1 MGGKSPGYRRS
12 QRGRPLLQLS
22 GNFEAGLGPQRPVS
36 FSVSPPGPS
45 CLVTQPPVIW
55 GSGATSQLP
64 VLILSPLCASPRV
77 CLCSPL
83 LCSFSPA
90 TPSSLFIPSSPLPAA
105 WGWVRALPIS
115 IAPVL
120 GSWLERLLFV
130 QGGTGHSDPF
140 KTPPFSQA
148 QEA

>member
-1 MGGKSPGYRRS
+1 MGGKSPGYSRS
-12 QRGRPLLQLS
+12 QRGRPFLQLS
-22 GNFEAGLGPQRPVS
+22 GNFEAGLGRQRPVS

-64 VLILSPLCASPRV
+64 VLILSQLCASP
-77 CLCSPL
+77 L
-83 LCSFSPA
+83 LPA
-90 TPSSLFIPSSPLPAA
+90 SLFFLSRHSFIPLHSLITPRGRL
-105 WGWVRALPIS
+105 GWVRALPIS

-130 QGGTGHSDPF
+130 QGGTGQFDPF